1 MADFAK
7 LHVWRKAHAL
17 ALNVHRVAICIRGP
31 TYAALRGQMIRAAM
45 SIPAN
50 IVEGRSQKSEREFA
64 RFLGYS
70 LNSSRELE
78 YHLMIARDTRVIT
91 LSDFTSL
98 RDQVVQVRKM
108 LYGLLKRVAPS
119 EDTKLQKSDVPTH

>member
-1 MADFAK
+1 
-7 LHVWRKAHAL
+7 
-17 ALNVHRVAICIRGP
+17 
-31 TYAALRGQMIRAAM
+31 MIRAAM

-78 YHLMIARDTRVIT
+78 YHLMVARDTRVIT

-119 EDTKLQKSDVPTH
+119 EITKLQKSDVPTH